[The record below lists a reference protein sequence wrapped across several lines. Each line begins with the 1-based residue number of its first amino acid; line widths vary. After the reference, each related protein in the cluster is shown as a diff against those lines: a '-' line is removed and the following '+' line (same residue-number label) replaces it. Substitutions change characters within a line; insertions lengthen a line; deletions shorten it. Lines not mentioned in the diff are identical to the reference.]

1 MKVKNLLEEGDAG
14 ARDLTFQIRMDRIAW
29 LQSGF
34 ALGDPNTASLS
45 SETQHIVSGIC
56 VCNASF
62 ISTVISTFLFQPNW
76 FNALNPIMFKKF

>member
-1 MKVKNLLEEGDAG
+1 MKVKNLLKEGDAE

-34 ALGDPNTASLS
+34 ALGDPNTTSRC
-45 SETQHIVSGIC
+45 SETQHC
-56 VCNASF
+56 VCFCNASF